1 MVAKIETF
9 PDIVVEQLAFLLE
22 PKELLQLSL
31 TSKTLYTICFN
42 NAVWRSKTIHDFGNL
57 FHIYT
62 LFTTSTGLELF
73 PDLKERFEHEPSD
86 WRQYYLEKNAAVNDT
101 EDEGLMDQADKEYAA
116 AQTQLK
122 TFQHD
127 GNAAVLNEVA
137 AKMIR
142 ILDVFPTH
150 GGCYYILGFILFV
163 LNQLEEA
170 IILLQ
175 MGRAVDPSF
184 EPIDELEEEIQRIIK
199 GYGSTEDDE
208 TPLLTDNN
216 TLSAPLTDTLLEV
229 FDKFDKDKDNALNN
243 RELGNFIFETNGSHP
258 PPPFLRQMGQ
268 RFGANARGWLT
279 RDGFLAFYLEQ
290 TLDDPS
296 ETRNDLGVH
305 GYDPHTLK
313 KQMEE

>member
-1 MVAKIETF
+1 MVARIETF
-9 PDIVVEQLAFLLE
+9 PDIVVEQLAYLLE
-22 PKELLQLSL
+22 PKELYQLSL
-31 TSKTLYTICFN
+31 TSKTLYSIYSSS
-42 NAVWRSKTIHDFGNL
+42 AVWRSKTIHDFGNL

-62 LFTTSTGLELF
+62 LFTTSTGLELY
-73 PDLKERFEHEPSD
+73 PDLKDKFEREPTD
-86 WRQYYLEKNAAVNDT
+86 WHRYYITKNATINDT
-101 EDEGLMDQADKEYAA
+101 EDEALMDQADKEYAA
-116 AQTQLK
+116 AQSQLK
-122 TFQHD
+122 TFQQD

-137 AKMIR
+137 AKMMR

-170 IILLQ
+170 VILLH
-175 MGRAVDPSF
+175 MGRAVDQSF

-199 GYGSTEDDE
+199 GYGGQEDE

-216 TLSAPLTDTLLEV
+216 TLSAPLSDTLLEI
-229 FDKFDKDKDNALNN
+229 FAAFDKDKDNALNN

-258 PPPFLRQMGQ
+258 PAPFLRQMGQ
-268 RFGANARGWLT
+268 RFGSNARGWLT
-279 RDGFLAFYLEQ
+279 KEGFLAFYLEQ

-305 GYDPHTLK
+305 GYDPHSLK
-313 KQMEE
+313 KRMEE